1 MPPRIQ
7 GVSLERFQREPSTAP
22 WVSPF
27 VFCKTIPQKTVFW
40 GMSFNRG
47 GVVRKKRGVLPVG
60 FVEWQGIIAVRLQ
73 PCQNL
78 LFGSIIDRAIMVA
91 DQRETGDGQRGE
103 EAWHETI

>member
-47 GVVRKKRGVLPVG
+47 GVVRKKRDVLPVSFIDRKRG
-60 FVEWQGIIAVRLQ
+60 ASMRLQ

-91 DQRETGDGQRGE
+91 DEREAGDGQRSE
-103 EAWHETI
+103 EAW